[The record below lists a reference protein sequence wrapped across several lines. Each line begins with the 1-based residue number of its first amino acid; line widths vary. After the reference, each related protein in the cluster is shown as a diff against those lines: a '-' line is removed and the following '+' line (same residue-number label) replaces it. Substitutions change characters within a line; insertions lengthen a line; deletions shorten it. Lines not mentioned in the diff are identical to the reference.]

1 MLSMTNEQM
10 NVYKMRIAQAGIG
23 EMNVIMLEMEI
34 QWIEDAVSAYE
45 AHDIPTFTD
54 CVSKAQSVQVE
65 LMNVTNVK
73 NEVGYD
79 VYSIYAFINKE
90 LIRAKIKGETL
101 DLVRCKGMLDKLHK
115 SFVKIV
121 KTDQSGPI
129 MTSGEKVYAG
139 LTYGAGGLVE
149 NSMGGTEYTI

>member
-1 MLSMTNEQM
+1 MTNEQM
-10 NVYKMRIAQAGIG
+10 NLYKMRIAQAGIG
-23 EMNVIMLEMEI
+23 DINVIMLEMEM
-34 QWIEDAVSAYE
+34 QWIEDAICSYE
-45 AHDIPTFTD
+45 ANDIQEFTD

-65 LMNVTNVK
+65 LMNITNVT

-90 LIRAKIKGETL
+90 LIRAKLKGEPL
-101 DLVRCKGMLDKLHK
+101 DLMRSKGMLQKLHK
-115 SFVKIV
+115 SFLEVA
-121 KTDQSGPI
+121 KTDTGGPI

-149 NSMGGTEYTI
+149 SSTGGTEYKV